1 MLKGCTS
8 TGDEDCGC
16 DIVDG
21 DVAAAGIALLLEG
34 VFLGVFFADG
44 SLFGVD
50 SGLGAPLMFETGL
63 SAYVLRCIDIRN

>member
-21 DVAAAGIALLLEG
+21 DVAAAGIALLEC
-34 VFLGVFFADG
+34 VFLGRFSAGG
-44 SLFGVD
+44 SLFGID
-50 SGLGAPLMFETGL
+50 SGLGALLMFETGL
-63 SAYVLRCIDIRN
+63 SAYVLCCIDIRN